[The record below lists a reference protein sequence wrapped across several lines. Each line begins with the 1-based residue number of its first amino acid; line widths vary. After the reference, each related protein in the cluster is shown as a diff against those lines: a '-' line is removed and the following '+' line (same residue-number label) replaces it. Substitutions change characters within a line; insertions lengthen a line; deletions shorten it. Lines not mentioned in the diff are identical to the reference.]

1 MNQSAPRMTDC
12 LRLLVYF
19 FVTNNYPK
27 SVYNPHQST
36 LSTCGALNSSGRCAF
51 VTFMRSKF
59 TGLFFFF
66 FFHFRIRRRCRRPRP
81 GCEPRVVVPVPC
93 PVLLKRR
100 PSPGR
105 RLVFAR
111 RGTPQRLPDTIN
123 KKVSV
128 GRDVRN
134 L

>member
-66 FFHFRIRRRCRRPRP
+66 FFRFPNSSSLSSSPPRL
-81 GCEPRVVVPVPC
+81 RT
-93 PVLLKRR
+93 
-100 PSPGR
+100 
-105 RLVFAR
+105 AR
-111 RGTPQRLPDTIN
+111 RGAGSMPSPLKAASQSGS
-123 KKVSV
+123 KVGICTAWNAPETS
-128 GRDVRN
+128 
-134 L
+134 

>member
-59 TGLFFFF
+59 TGLFFLFSISEF
-66 FFHFRIRRRCRRPRP
+66 VVA
-81 GCEPRVVVPVPC
+81 VVVPA
-93 PVLLKRR
+93 PVANRASWCR
-100 PSPGR
+100 FHAQS
-105 RLVFAR
+105 
-111 RGTPQRLPDTIN
+111 
-123 KKVSV
+123 S
-128 GRDVRN
+128 
-134 L
+134 